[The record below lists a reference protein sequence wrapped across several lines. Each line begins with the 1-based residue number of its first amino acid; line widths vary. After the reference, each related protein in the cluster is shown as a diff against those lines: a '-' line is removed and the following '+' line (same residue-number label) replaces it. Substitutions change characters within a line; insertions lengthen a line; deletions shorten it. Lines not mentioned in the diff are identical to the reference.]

1 MYYPRQAILDSE
13 AGGCGLNHGG
23 RLLHPN
29 TAMATPADR
38 HGFGD
43 QLGLTSLATTTAPAS
58 APAMSL
64 SQPPGGSPTNTAL
77 VVGAAVAAVAAVAIA
92 LGCYVKREKIKPV
105 FCGSTGPVYS
115 KLGVEM
121 GELGGADSDVDDG
134 DDELILN

>member
-1 MYYPRQAILDSE
+1 MGAHPRPRASTE
-13 AGGCGLNHGG
+13 AVLVEHLGVEE
-23 RLLHPN
+23 HP
-29 TAMATPADR
+29 
-38 HGFGD
+38 
-43 QLGLTSLATTTAPAS
+43 L
-58 APAMSL
+58 
-64 SQPPGGSPTNTAL
+64 L